1 MARQGNA
8 GRHSARL
15 WHGEL
20 LEPGAEYAC
29 CKHNPASATV
39 QKACFTSGTQGTL
52 LLNFPLVRIGRSVTT
67 LVVEVYRVLCCVLLI
82 LISSLDS
89 SVVFRRLG
97 FRDSMD
103 SHDSDGPCT

>member
-1 MARQGNA
+1 M
-8 GRHSARL
+8 
-15 WHGEL
+15 
-20 LEPGAEYAC
+20 PGGIRPDCGTESCLNPVLNMLAAN
-29 CKHNPASATV
+29 NPASATV